1 MNSVNSTLLIIFLVV
16 TAIIPQDRLAEQL
29 TKANALYSHEE
40 YFNSITEL
48 KRLIF
53 FDNKKQY
60 SYTANELIG
69 ECYKK
74 GAKFTEALSYFTRAE
89 IATTI
94 PDEVYNCR
102 LNMIKI
108 NILRRTTGRAL
119 SLLDRSEERR
129 TRHAGR
135 S

>member
-1 MNSVNSTLLIIFLVV
+1 MNSANSILVIILLAV

-29 TKANALYSHEE
+29 TKAKALYSHEE

-74 GAKFTEALSYFTRAE
+74 GAKLTEALSYFTRAE

-94 PDEVYNCR
+94 PDEVYN
-102 LNMIKI
+102 
-108 NILRRTTGRAL
+108 
-119 SLLDRSEERR
+119 RSEEH
-129 TRHAGR
+129 TSELQSLRHLVCR
-135 S
+135 LLLEKKK